1 MKYVGLSE
9 GQKIRGISIQWGFI
23 GSCTNGRIE
32 DLRIAASILKGNK
45 VHPSVTL
52 FIVPGS
58 EAVSLQARSEGLVEI
73 FEAAGAQYRM
83 PGCSMC
89 LAMNDDKVPPGER
102 CISTSNRN
110 FMGRQGEGSLT
121 HLASPATVAA
131 SALAGVITSAEA
143 YL

>member
-1 MKYVGLSE
+1 
-9 GQKIRGISIQWGFI
+9 
-23 GSCTNGRIE
+23 
-32 DLRIAASILKGNK
+32 
-45 VHPSVTL
+45 
-52 FIVPGS
+52 
-58 EAVSLQARSEGLVEI
+58 
-73 FEAAGAQYRM
+73 
-83 PGCSMC
+83 
-89 LAMNDDKVPPGER
+89 MNDDKVPPGER